1 MTSITE
7 SRLTSRLGALA
18 ERGEKALGMFVTS
31 GFPDLDAT
39 SDVLRAIDAGGADF
53 IELGMPFSDPLAEGV
68 PIQRSSA
75 RALAAGVT
83 MERTLAY
90 ARAFTQ
96 DSETPLLLMGYGNPV
111 MQYGISNFFRDAR
124 SSGVQG
130 VILPDV
136 LPDPDSPFFRAASEY
151 GVNTVCL
158 VSPTTPDA
166 RLDFIDELSSGFVYA
181 VSVTGVT
188 GTDKGDADPILAY
201 LRHVKERI
209 SRNPLLVG
217 FGIRSADDVR
227 SMVSAADG
235 AIVGSAL
242 VDLVGACWDNDAM
255 PRDEKLATIENF
267 VRELNSGTRV

>member
-1 MTSITE
+1 MNVSTE
-7 SRLTSRLGALA
+7 NSLSMRLRAMA
-18 ERGEKALGMFVTS
+18 DRGEKALGMFVTS

-39 SDVLRAIDAGGADF
+39 PGVLRAIDAGGADF

-83 MERTLAY
+83 MERTLEY
-90 ARAFTQ
+90 AREFSAES
-96 DSETPLLLMGYGNPV
+96 DTPLLLMGYGNPV

-124 SSGVQG
+124 SCGVQG

-136 LPDPDSPFFRAASEY
+136 LPDPDSPFFRAASEH
-151 GVNTVCL
+151 GVDTVCL

-166 RLDFIDELSSGFVYA
+166 RLDFIDQLSSGFVYA

-201 LRHVKERI
+201 LRHVKGRVTQ
-209 SRNPLLVG
+209 NPLLVG

-227 SMVSAADG
+227 TMVSEADG

-242 VDLVGACWDNDAM
+242 VNLGGEHWDDDTM
-255 PRDEKLATIENF
+255 PRDAKLAAISAF
-267 VRELNSGTRV
+267 VRELKSGTLA

>member
-1 MTSITE
+1 
-7 SRLTSRLGALA
+7 
-18 ERGEKALGMFVTS
+18 
-31 GFPDLDAT
+31 
-39 SDVLRAIDAGGADF
+39 
-53 IELGMPFSDPLAEGV
+53 
-68 PIQRSSA
+68 
-75 RALAAGVT
+75 

-267 VRELNSGTRV
+267 VRELKSGTRV

>member
-1 MTSITE
+1 MAVNDE
-7 SRLTSRLGALA
+7 SNLTAHLRALA
-18 ERGEKALGMFVTS
+18 DRGEKALGMFVTS
-31 GFPDLDAT
+31 GFPDLEAT
-39 SDVLRAIDAGGADF
+39 PDVLRAIDAGGADF

-83 MERTLAY
+83 MEQTLQY
-90 ARAFTQ
+90 ARDFTATS
-96 DSETPLLLMGYGNPV
+96 DTPLLLMGYGNPV

-136 LPDPDSPFFRAASEY
+136 LPDPDSPFFRAAAEH
-151 GVNTVCL
+151 GVDTVCL

-166 RLDFIDELSSGFVYA
+166 RLEFIDELSSGFVYA

-227 SMVSAADG
+227 TMVSEADG

-242 VDLVGACWDNDAM
+242 VNHVAACWDDESM
-255 PRDEKLATIENF
+255 PRAEKLAAIERF
-267 VRELNSGTRV
+267 VRELKSGTQA